1 MRHSP
6 IPNLPTLLLL
16 ISLIPST
23 GVSARSLLM
32 WGPDPDLPRAA
43 LVGFRDTSVADHLPA
58 RLQTLLQAELAG
70 TGKWRMLSGSHVDSV
85 LGRVSIS
92 DTACTDS
99 CMESLGRSL
108 NASILFVPHLTRDDG
123 ATHLTLMEIHLDS
136 QLVMDRADAE
146 LGEPR
151 AGTLERLARL
161 AVDRIAEEAPATGA
175 DSGSIQVSVSRSNK
189 IWIDGNYAGYSP
201 LVAEVWPGEHRVSVV
216 PYPDAEVDDEPPPAA
231 ADLELE
237 PMISFDYLWVQP
249 EHGYRERHWHPSPV
263 SDRSS
268 AMASSRPTSSSRSS
282 HHGGGHSGDEA
293 GAIVA
298 GAAVAAIGIGLLAAA
313 ASQPDSVWDQ
323 TYQDVTVRAGDT
335 VQVAFQR
342 VATGNGA
349 LKVLGVLSLIFGVVL
364 IAAVVSSQH

>member
-1 MRHSP
+1 MRRPP
-6 IPNLPTLLLL
+6 IPKFLPLFLMA
-16 ISLIPST
+16 SLIPLE
-23 GVSARSLLM
+23 VVPARSLLM
-32 WGPDPDLPRAA
+32 WGSDDHLPQAA
-43 LVGFRDTSVADHLPA
+43 LVGFRDTSAADHLPA
-58 RLQTLLQAELAG
+58 RLQSLLQAELERA
-70 TGKWRMLSGSHVDSV
+70 GKWRMQTGSHVDSV
-85 LGRVSIS
+85 LGRIALS
-92 DTACTDS
+92 DTDCTDA
-99 CMESLGRSL
+99 CMESLARSL
-108 NASILFVPHLTRDDG
+108 HATILFVPHLTRDDG

-161 AVDRIAEEAPATGA
+161 VVERIAEEAPASSA
-175 DSGSIQVSVSRSNK
+175 DSGSIQVSAAPSNK
-189 IWIDGNYAGYSP
+189 VWIDGNYAGYSP
-201 LVAEVWPGEHRVSVV
+201 LVAEVWPGEHRVSIV
-216 PYPDAEVDDEPPPAA
+216 PYPDAESEDAPPPQAS
-231 ADLELE
+231 DLELE
-237 PMISFDYLWVQP
+237 PVVSFGYLWVEP
-249 EHGYRERHWHPSPV
+249 SHGYRERQWHPSAI

-268 AMASSRPTSSSRSS
+268 AARPSRPISSSRPS
-282 HHGGGHSGDEA
+282 HDGGGHSGDDA

-349 LKVLGVLSLIFGVVL
+349 LKVLGVLTLIFGVVL
-364 IAAVVSSQH
+364 VVAVVSSQH